1 MMRSFRILL
10 AAFATAFAVAGA
22 PPASAATV
30 TLSDPNCDSFTV
42 SGTAGAQTLT
52 CVVSSAPVCTVVGPT
67 TGSIGTPITL
77 TAQCSPAATSWGW
90 TGNGNSCEGK
100 TGQVCQASESVAGF
114 SPYKVI
120 GRNANGQG
128 PLSPALFVSWSSGPQ
143 PAPTGCVA
151 SIATNPSPLTNA
163 GGTATVSVAGCSPAG
178 VTYNWSKNGASGW
191 STSPTP
197 AADTLGSGGTAG
209 FTNSYQVQ
217 VCNGGTCINVPAS
230 NPLTAFVP
238 GSGGGGGGSA
248 LDMTSCA
255 AQGLTGRLYDL
266 PYSTTGNVN
275 DDTANVSPP
284 GSFGNSDVIVVRF
297 TTPSI
302 ASDTSQLQIN
312 PTAAY
317 PQISRLVTLST
328 DPFSCLIAGSPTSF
342 NGVIATT
349 TGTFAVLNFTVG
361 APVFGRTTLLP
372 GTTYYVTYVN
382 RNTYG
387 APAAQGSCTAG
398 DCKMD
403 IHFQN

>member
-1 MMRSFRILL
+1 
-10 AAFATAFAVAGA
+10 
-22 PPASAATV
+22 
-30 TLSDPNCDSFTV
+30 
-42 SGTAGAQTLT
+42 
-52 CVVSSAPVCTVVGPT
+52 
-67 TGSIGTPITL
+67 
-77 TAQCSPAATSWGW
+77 
-90 TGNGNSCEGK
+90 
-100 TGQVCQASESVAGF
+100 
-114 SPYKVI
+114 
-120 GRNANGQG
+120 
-128 PLSPALFVSWSSGPQ
+128 
-143 PAPTGCVA
+143 
-151 SIATNPSPLTNA
+151 
-163 GGTATVSVAGCSPAG
+163 
-178 VTYNWSKNGASGW
+178 
-191 STSPTP
+191 
-197 AADTLGSGGTAG
+197 
-209 FTNSYQVQ
+209 
-217 VCNGGTCINVPAS
+217 
-230 NPLTAFVP
+230 
-238 GSGGGGGGSA
+238 
-248 LDMTSCA
+248 
-255 AQGLTGRLYDL
+255 
-266 PYSTTGNVN
+266 
-275 DDTANVSPP
+275 
-284 GSFGNSDVIVVRF
+284 VIVVRF